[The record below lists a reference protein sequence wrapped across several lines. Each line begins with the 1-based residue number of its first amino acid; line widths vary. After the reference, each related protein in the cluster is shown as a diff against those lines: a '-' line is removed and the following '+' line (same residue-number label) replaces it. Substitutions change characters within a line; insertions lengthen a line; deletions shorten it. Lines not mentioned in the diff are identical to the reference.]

1 MRAVIVGHG
10 QHTRYRVESLR
21 AFTETTFLEP
31 GEDLAARIADHP
43 AGIVIIDDA
52 GRHTATV
59 ATQAIRH
66 GKHVMV
72 GFPRAQSVAEFRKL
86 GRLAEEAGVRV
97 GVSCLYRMLPS
108 IRTLR
113 LRHPRLISVHSTV
126 AEGEEFLVR
135 MVDWLDTCLSFTDQ
149 RDVQKVDAESV
160 RVGGGGL
167 AALGVSI
174 RFQNGTLALLYQDRG
189 QGSATVSVG
198 GDHGVERVSLT
209 RHAVEEETAAAIRHE
224 TRLFAAAVLD
234 GREPPVTVT
243 TAVRTLQLAEHVMTR
258 LRRRAVVTI

>member
-43 AGIVIIDDA
+43 AGIVVIDDA
-52 GRHTATV
+52 GRYAV
-59 ATQAIRH
+59 AVASQAIRN
-66 GKHVMV
+66 GKHVLV
-72 GFPRAQSVAEFRKL
+72 GFPRAQSVTEFRNL

-97 GVSCLYRMLPS
+97 GVSSVHRMLPS

-113 LRHPRLISVHSTV
+113 RHRPRLVSVHTTV
-126 AEGEEFLVR
+126 ADGDEFLTR
-135 MVDWLDTCLSFTDQ
+135 LVDWLDTCLSFTDH
-149 RDVQKVDAESV
+149 RDVQKVDAEAI
-160 RVGGGGL
+160 RTVGG
-167 AALGVSI
+167 AIVALGVSI

-189 QGSATVSVG
+189 PGSATISVG
-198 GDHGVERVSLT
+198 GDDGVDRVSLT
-209 RHAVEEETAAAIRHE
+209 RHGIEEETAAAVRYE
-224 TRLFAAAVLD
+224 THLFASAVFD
-234 GREPPVTVT
+234 GREPPVTVAT
-243 TAVRTLQLAEHVMTR
+243 VVRTLRLTEHVMTR